1 MVQRQLWYKYVQL
14 RLTLRERCSTYV
26 PSRLLKLI
34 KFLPVWDPFTW
45 ISAWRRPNCI
55 LKLQADEFS
64 KFPGPKLLSGNLS
77 MTVSPWCSEKS
88 EQPPFLAKE
97 MGLEALFNVWLY
109 GLKSQISSEQHEEGL
124 VSRSLSSSTPLFLK
138 KSSIIF
144 NHQHKNA
151 SRNVHAFQHT
161 KENFPTKWG
170 HQKHRAE
177 KSQMV
182 LLFDFIFSML
192 IFSRW
197 IGRLTS
203 LTLLHHWLLLQL
215 PLWMFFHKASPGTSE
230 IDAW

>member
-1 MVQRQLWYKYVQL
+1 M
-14 RLTLRERCSTYV
+14 LREKWTTT
-26 PSRLLKLI
+26 L
-34 KFLPVWDPFTW
+34 
-45 ISAWRRPNCI
+45 
-55 LKLQADEFS
+55 
-64 KFPGPKLLSGNLS
+64 
-77 MTVSPWCSEKS
+77 
-88 EQPPFLAKE
+88 LAKE

-109 GLKSQISSEQHEEGL
+109 GLKSQIFSEQHEEGL

-161 KENFPTKWG
+161 KENFPKKWG

-230 IDAW
+230 IDAWLPARVMLHYTQALHSWELLDSIKGEILVHQHLKLFLQSLNCL